1 MKGVYG
7 ELFISAVA
15 AGGFVLFLVLMALA
29 AIIEG

>member
-15 AGGFVLFLVLMALA
+15 AGGFVLFLSLMALA
-29 AIIEG
+29 AIVEG